1 MKTMY
6 RSQPTYPAISNRR
19 LQSPQWTSALD
30 CYRIEPKGSKA
41 SQAERVIRKIEEWT
55 ADLNIPQNLKT
66 FGVSKEDVPSLAE
79 AAADVKRL
87 MDNNPKPM
95 SIAEIEAVYLKLLDM

>member
-1 MKTMY
+1 M
-6 RSQPTYPAISNRR
+6 
-19 LQSPQWTSALD
+19 
-30 CYRIEPKGSKA
+30 
-41 SQAERVIRKIEEWT
+41 
-55 ADLNIPQNLKT
+55 PQNLKT

-95 SIAEIEAVYLKLLDM
+95 SVAEIEAVYLKLLDM